1 MFQTLRIR
9 CFVSVPCV
17 GTVSPWWKVASR
29 GRNVGGR
36 FAGSGGAAG
45 STGGFLESWSERVW
59 PGQGDGH
66 MPPDVLRCLGR
77 CGCWFGTGG
86 ECVCEGQGRE
96 KEGREP
102 DGALGRDRLVSE
114 ASRARLPSVPLG
126 LPERQQL
133 REMEMQGSSQGCG
146 WELLCRAGEKGGR
159 EENAGCSSWWKT
171 LLCC

>member
-96 KEGREP
+96 KEGP
-102 DGALGRDRLVSE
+102 
-114 ASRARLPSVPLG
+114 RARRSAREGQAGFRGQQSPPAICPSWFARKTAAARNG
-126 LPERQQL
+126 D
-133 REMEMQGSSQGCG
+133 
-146 WELLCRAGEKGGR
+146 AGKLSRVWMGIAVQSR
-159 EENAGCSSWWKT
+159 
-171 LLCC
+171 